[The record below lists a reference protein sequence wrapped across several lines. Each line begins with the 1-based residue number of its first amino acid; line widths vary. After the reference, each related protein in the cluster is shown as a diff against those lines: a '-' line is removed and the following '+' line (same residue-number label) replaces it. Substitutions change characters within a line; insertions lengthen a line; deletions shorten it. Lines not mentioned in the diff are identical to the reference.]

1 MLKSLFS
8 KVASLRWLV
17 SSGLIMNNY
26 GLIWLDIYIHGYL
39 YLYLAY
45 LISIFSLVL
54 WFLYFFFVF
63 FFLFLAAHVSRL
75 RRAWNL
81 MGTLVRNGLRF
92 FPLLGK
98 KTILYRS
105 QVFLINFL
113 ETFSNFR
120 SNRLNNATVCETP
133 MLKKYFNSWKKYFLA
148 SNFIENQVS
157 IISALFPYFSVFS
170 LPKLN

>member
-1 MLKSLFS
+1 MAGFIWIDYEQL
-8 KVASLRWLV
+8 WID
-17 SSGLIMNNY
+17 LIGY
-26 GLIWLDIYIHGYL
+26 IYPRIF
-39 YLYLAY
+39 
-45 LISIFSLVL
+45 IFIFSLL
-54 WFLYFFFVF
+54 DINFLTSFMISLFLFCF

>member
-1 MLKSLFS
+1 MAGFIWIDYEQL
-8 KVASLRWLV
+8 WID
-17 SSGLIMNNY
+17 LIGY
-26 GLIWLDIYIHGYL
+26 IYPRIF
-39 YLYLAY
+39 
-45 LISIFSLVL
+45 IFIFSLL
-54 WFLYFFFVF
+54 DINFLTSFMISLFLFCF
-63 FFLFLAAHVSRL
+63 FFLFLAVHVSRL

-148 SNFIENQVS
+148 SNFIENQIS